1 MGLELTTDKYP
12 PITSQTRYP
21 LRHAAS
27 VKTALVTAIVI
38 CWLLLCRLT
47 TLVPELVCM
56 FVFYGSYVR
65 HP

>member
-27 VKTALVTAIVI
+27 SLVVYNTS
-38 CWLLLCRLT
+38 RLPT
-47 TLVPELVCM
+47 ISKPIFIKKIDLSLAAVGNQLI
-56 FVFYGSYVR
+56 
-65 HP
+65 